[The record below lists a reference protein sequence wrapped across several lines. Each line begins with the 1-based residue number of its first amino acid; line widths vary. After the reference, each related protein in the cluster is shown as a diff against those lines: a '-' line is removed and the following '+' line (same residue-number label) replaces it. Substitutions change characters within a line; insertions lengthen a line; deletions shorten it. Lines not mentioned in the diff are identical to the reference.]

1 MVSFGNFPGRLQLRA
16 VSRSLR
22 RMTTMI
28 FGGWAIDDLSQS
40 AHNIK
45 DRVENLQP
53 PSTTRQCISCD
64 ATLTAPTVLVF
75 DAGQAYEMLSRSS
88 IINNLTYLLRRAE
101 DTNTGIQQV
110 LNTRKAIVSTTR
122 DFHRHQDDR
131 IVLATKSIN
140 RCVKAYLNFRI
151 YRIGTTY
158 IIQQTGVPI
167 GGFLSAALMGLD
179 FSAAESRFDCGKWR
193 TWEKTQHP

>member
-1 MVSFGNFPGRLQLRA
+1 MRNVVSFGNFPGRLQLRA

-22 RMTTMI
+22 RLTTMI

-45 DRVENLQP
+45 DRVENLLP
-53 PSTTRQCISCD
+53 PSPTQKCISCQ

-88 IINNLTYLLRRAE
+88 ITNNLTYLLRRAE

-110 LNTRKAIVSTTR
+110 LKPESQLYPQPEAFIVTKTTE
-122 DFHRHQDDR
+122 
-131 IVLATKSIN
+131 
-140 RCVKAYLNFRI
+140 
-151 YRIGTTY
+151 
-158 IIQQTGVPI
+158 
-167 GGFLSAALMGLD
+167 LSLPP
-179 FSAAESRFDCGKWR
+179 RV
-193 TWEKTQHP
+193 